1 MQMLADGVYTITASV
16 TDMEGLVG
24 NQEIGITVGTLPL
37 LNDTFDAPLDPL
49 VWTIVDE
56 GTNFGPSN
64 WFVDLG
70 VLRQTSNIFGGS
82 LAAADLPKPGTY
94 LLGGDVLWTD
104 YTFSASM
111 QTTDDDAMGMMFR
124 YEDADN
130 YYRFSMDSQRGY
142 RRLVKKVA
150 GVFTVLFEDAFSFVQ
165 GQSYDVEVITNVDNI
180 QISIN
185 GQPTLID
192 VNDAAIGAGKIA
204 LYSWGNDGLSF
215 DNVLVE

>member
-1 MQMLADGVYTITASV
+1 M
-16 TDMEGLVG
+16 
-24 NQEIGITVGTLPL
+24 
-37 LNDTFDAPLDPL
+37 
-49 VWTIVDE
+49 
-56 GTNFGPSN
+56 
-64 WFVDLG
+64 
-70 VLRQTSNIFGGS
+70 
-82 LAAADLPKPGTY
+82 
-94 LLGGDVLWTD
+94 
-104 YTFSASM
+104 
-111 QTTDDDAMGMMFR
+111 
-124 YEDADN
+124 
-130 YYRFSMDSQRGY
+130 
-142 RRLVKKVA
+142 A